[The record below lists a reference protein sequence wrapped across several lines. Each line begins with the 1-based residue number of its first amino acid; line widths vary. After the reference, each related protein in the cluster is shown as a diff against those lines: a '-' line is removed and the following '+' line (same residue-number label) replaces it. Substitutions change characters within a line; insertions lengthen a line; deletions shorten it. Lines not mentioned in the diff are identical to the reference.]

1 MKVNIFTNDS
11 RPFDD
16 SRKIRLVEALK
27 AEGIEITEP
36 DNADIIVSFGGDGT
50 FLRAARKFGPLGH
63 TLLGV
68 NAGRLGYITAAS
80 ADDFEAIAKA
90 LASGNFNVECRSMLK
105 VDTSEDVGD
114 AALVALNEVA
124 LLKRDSAS
132 MISSI
137 VSLDGHDLATYV
149 GDGLII
155 STPTGST
162 GYNLS
167 VGGPILEPSAP
178 IFVISP
184 IAAHSLSLRPLVV
197 ADSSTISITT
207 YSRSGSYLLSVDGES
222 VTMPTESHISVGI
235 APFRLKVAYLPD
247 YHFADVLRRKLL
259 WGVDKR

>member
-16 SRKIRLVEALK
+16 SRKMRLVEALK

-80 ADDFEAIAKA
+80 ADDFEAIARA
-90 LASGNFNVECRSMLK
+90 LASGKFNVECRTMLK
-105 VDTSEDVGD
+105 VDTSIDVGSVE
-114 AALVALNEVA
+114 LVALNEVS
-124 LLKRDSAS
+124 LQKHDSAS

-137 VSLDGHDLATYV
+137 VSLDGHELANYV

-155 STPTGST
+155 ATPTGST

-197 ADSSTISITT
+197 ADSSTIRITT
-207 YSRSGSYLLSVDGES
+207 YSRSGNYLLSVDGES
-222 VTMPTESHISVGI
+222 VTMPTESQISVGL